1 MMRQFVISLIL
12 TLSCMFLYGQQE
24 VTIDD
29 IVAKV
34 YEQNTESTADT
45 YKLPWIEELN
55 VRSETRDWKLRKQSY
70 SLRLRPVSLGER
82 RASSQ
87 LYNSWQQELVYLKL
101 DEVYDQVADIH
112 ELWIDQDFISRQIEL
127 KKQIVALLSDVEKVN
142 TKQSLI
148 DANKLSLLLAVKS
161 RIAKINNGIILDQKR
176 RDDKLRAISGQ
187 VQGDYI
193 LEADSIDVKGY
204 IQSAKESLLATNRP
218 YISNSDML
226 DLQVLRNEMELEKAE
241 NNRVLDFVSLE
252 YRGPHDNYLEERL
265 SLGMSFNL
273 PFFNGNQLSIAKIKV
288 EQEQEQY
295 KIEKVKQ
302 ESLAKLTEI
311 KESIFSNVYEYDSY
325 NKLYSKIEAENLQLI
340 SNMERQAIINPS
352 IKLNHRIQVIEN
364 KLSLL
369 KIQESIVKNY
379 LEYLKATDKYII
391 GISSMSTAK

>member
-1 MMRQFVISLIL
+1 MS
-12 TLSCMFLYGQQE
+12 LYGQQK

-34 YEQNTESTADT
+34 YEQNTASTADT
-45 YKLPWIEELN
+45 YKLPWIEEFN
-55 VRSETRDWKLRKQSY
+55 VRSETRDWKLREQRY

-82 RASSQ
+82 RASSK

-101 DEVYDQVADIH
+101 DKVYDQVACIH
-112 ELWIDQDFISRQIEL
+112 EEWIDQDFISRQIEL

-148 DANKLSLLLAVKS
+148 DADKLSLLLAVKS
-161 RIAKINNGIILDQKR
+161 RIAKINNGIALDQKR

-193 LEADSIDVKGY
+193 LQADSIDLKGY
-204 IQSAKESLLATNRP
+204 IQSAKESLLTTNRP

-241 NNRVLDFVSLE
+241 NNRVLDFVALQ
-252 YRGPHDNYLEERL
+252 YRGPHDNDLEERV

-288 EQEQEQY
+288 EQEREQY
-295 KIEKVKQ
+295 KIATVKE
-302 ESLAKLTEI
+302 ESLAKLTDI

-325 NKLYSKIEAENLQLI
+325 NRLYTDLEAENLQLI
-340 SNMERQAIINPS
+340 SNMEQQAIINPS

-369 KIQESIVKNY
+369 KIQERIVKNY

>member
-1 MMRQFVISLIL
+1 
-12 TLSCMFLYGQQE
+12 MFLYGQQE

-369 KIQESIVKNY
+369 KIQESIVKN
-379 LEYLKATDKYII
+379 
-391 GISSMSTAK
+391 

>member
-1 MMRQFVISLIL
+1 
-12 TLSCMFLYGQQE
+12 MFLYGQQE

-127 KKQIVALLSDVEKVN
+127 KKQIVALLSDVQKVN
-142 TKQSLI
+142 AKQSLI

-161 RIAKINNGIILDQKR
+161 RIAEINNGIILDQKR
-176 RDDKLRAISGQ
+176 RYDKLRAISEQ
-187 VQGDYI
+187 AQGDYI
-193 LEADSIDVKGY
+193 LEADSIDVKEY

-252 YRGPHDNYLEERL
+252 YRGPHDKYLEERV

-302 ESLAKLTEI
+302 ESLAKLTKI
-311 KESIFSNVYEYDSY
+311 KESISSNVYEYDSY
-325 NKLYSKIEAENLQLI
+325 NKLYSEIEAENLQLI

-352 IKLNHRIQVIEN
+352 VKLNHRIQVIEN

-379 LEYLKATDKYII
+379 LEYLRATDKYII
-391 GISSMSTAK
+391 GISSMSNAK

>member
-1 MMRQFVISLIL
+1 
-12 TLSCMFLYGQQE
+12 MFLYGQQE
-24 VTIDD
+24 VTIDE

-34 YEQNTESTADT
+34 YEQNTEFTADA

-87 LYNSWQQELVYLKL
+87 LYNSWQQELIYLKL

-142 TKQSLI
+142 AKQSLI

-161 RIAKINNGIILDQKR
+161 RIAEINNGIILDQKR
-176 RDDKLRAISGQ
+176 RYDKLRAISAQ

-193 LEADSIDVKGY
+193 LQADSIDVNGY

-252 YRGPHDNYLEERL
+252 YRGPHDNYLEERV

-302 ESLAKLTEI
+302 ESLAKLTKI
-311 KESIFSNVYEYDSY
+311 RESIFSNVFEYNSY
-325 NKLYSKIEAENLQLI
+325 NKLYSEIEAENLQLI

-379 LEYLKATDKYII
+379 LDYLRATDKYII

>member
-1 MMRQFVISLIL
+1 
-12 TLSCMFLYGQQE
+12 MFLYGQQE

-379 LEYLKATDKYII
+379 LEYLKATDEYII

>member
-1 MMRQFVISLIL
+1 
-12 TLSCMFLYGQQE
+12 MFLYGQQE

-127 KKQIVALLSDVEKVN
+127 KKQIVALLSDVQKVN
-142 TKQSLI
+142 AKQSLI
-148 DANKLSLLLAVKS
+148 DANKLPLLMAVKS

-176 RDDKLRAISGQ
+176 RYDKLRAISEQ
-187 VQGDYI
+187 AQGDYI
-193 LEADSIDVKGY
+193 LEADSIDVKEY

-226 DLQVLRNEMELEKAE
+226 DLQVLRNEMEFEKAE

-252 YRGPHDNYLEERL
+252 YRGPHDKYLEERV

-302 ESLAKLTEI
+302 ESLAKLTKI
-311 KESIFSNVYEYDSY
+311 KESISSNVYEYDSY
-325 NKLYSKIEAENLQLI
+325 NKLYSEIEAENLQLI

-379 LEYLKATDKYII
+379 LEYLRATDKYII
-391 GISSMSTAK
+391 GISSMSNAK

>member
-1 MMRQFVISLIL
+1 
-12 TLSCMFLYGQQE
+12 MFLYGQQE
-24 VTIDD
+24 VTIDE

-34 YEQNTESTADT
+34 YEQNTEFTADA

-127 KKQIVALLSDVEKVN
+127 KKQILALLSDVEKVN
-142 TKQSLI
+142 AKQSLI
-148 DANKLSLLLAVKS
+148 DANKLPLLMAVKS

-176 RDDKLRAISGQ
+176 RYDKLRAISEQ
-187 VQGDYI
+187 AQGDYI
-193 LEADSIDVKGY
+193 LEADSIDVKEY

-252 YRGPHDNYLEERL
+252 YRGPHDKYLEERV

-302 ESLAKLTEI
+302 ESLAKLTKI
-311 KESIFSNVYEYDSY
+311 KESISSNVYEYDSY
-325 NKLYSKIEAENLQLI
+325 NKLYSEIEAENLQLI

-352 IKLNHRIQVIEN
+352 VKLNHRIQVIEN

-379 LEYLKATDKYII
+379 LEYLRATDKYII
-391 GISSMSTAK
+391 GISSMSNAK

>member
-1 MMRQFVISLIL
+1 
-12 TLSCMFLYGQQE
+12 MFLYGQQE
-24 VTIDD
+24 VTIDE

-34 YEQNTESTADT
+34 YEQNTEFTADA

-87 LYNSWQQELVYLKL
+87 LYNNWQQELLYLKL

-142 TKQSLI
+142 AKQSLI

-161 RIAKINNGIILDQKR
+161 RIAEINNGIILDQKR
-176 RDDKLRAISGQ
+176 RYDKLRAISAQ

-193 LEADSIDVKGY
+193 LQADSIDVNGY

-218 YISNSDML
+218 YISNSDLL

-252 YRGPHDNYLEERL
+252 YRGPHDNYLEERV

-302 ESLAKLTEI
+302 ESLAKLTKI
-311 KESIFSNVYEYDSY
+311 RESIFSNVFEYNSY
-325 NKLYSKIEAENLQLI
+325 NKLYSEIEAENLQLI

-379 LEYLKATDKYII
+379 LDYLRATDKYII

>member
-1 MMRQFVISLIL
+1 
-12 TLSCMFLYGQQE
+12 MFLYGQQE
-24 VTIDD
+24 VTIDE

-34 YEQNTESTADT
+34 YEQNTEFTADA

-87 LYNSWQQELVYLKL
+87 LYNSWQQELIYLKL

-142 TKQSLI
+142 AKQSLI

-161 RIAKINNGIILDQKR
+161 RIAEINNGIILDQKR
-176 RDDKLRAISGQ
+176 RYDKLRAISAQ

-193 LEADSIDVKGY
+193 LQADSIDVNGY

-218 YISNSDML
+218 YISNSDLL

-252 YRGPHDNYLEERL
+252 YRGPHDNYLEERV

-302 ESLAKLTEI
+302 ESLAKLTKI
-311 KESIFSNVYEYDSY
+311 RESIFSNVFEYNSY
-325 NKLYSKIEAENLQLI
+325 NKLYSEIEAENLQLI

-379 LEYLKATDKYII
+379 LDYLRATDKYII

>member
-1 MMRQFVISLIL
+1 
-12 TLSCMFLYGQQE
+12 MFLYGQQE
-24 VTIDD
+24 VTIDE

-34 YEQNTESTADT
+34 YEQNTESTADS

-142 TKQSLI
+142 AKQSLI

-161 RIAKINNGIILDQKR
+161 RIAEINNGIILDQKR
-176 RDDKLRAISGQ
+176 RYDKLRAISAQ

-193 LEADSIDVKGY
+193 LQADSIDVNGY

-218 YISNSDML
+218 YISNSDLL

-241 NNRVLDFVSLE
+241 NNRVLDFLSLE
-252 YRGPHDNYLEERL
+252 YRGPHDNYLEERV

-302 ESLAKLTEI
+302 ESLAKLTKI
-311 KESIFSNVYEYDSY
+311 RESIFSNVFEYNSY
-325 NKLYSKIEAENLQLI
+325 NKLYSEIEAENLQLI

-379 LEYLKATDKYII
+379 LDYLRATDKYII

>member
-1 MMRQFVISLIL
+1 
-12 TLSCMFLYGQQE
+12 MFLYGQQE
-24 VTIDD
+24 VTIDE

-34 YEQNTESTADT
+34 YEQNTEFTADA

-161 RIAKINNGIILDQKR
+161 RIAEINNGIILDQKR
-176 RDDKLRAISGQ
+176 RYDKLRAISGQ

-193 LEADSIDVKGY
+193 LQADSIDVNGY

-218 YISNSDML
+218 YISNSDLL

-252 YRGPHDNYLEERL
+252 YRGPHDNYLEERV

-302 ESLAKLTEI
+302 ESLAKLTKI
-311 KESIFSNVYEYDSY
+311 KESIFSNVFEYDSY
-325 NKLYSKIEAENLQLI
+325 NKLYSEIEAENLQLI

-379 LEYLKATDKYII
+379 LEYLRATDKYII

>member
-1 MMRQFVISLIL
+1 
-12 TLSCMFLYGQQE
+12 MFLYGQQE

-127 KKQIVALLSDVEKVN
+127 KKQIVALLSDVQKVN
-142 TKQSLI
+142 AKQSLI
-148 DANKLSLLLAVKS
+148 DANKLPLLLAVKS

-176 RDDKLRAISGQ
+176 RYDKLRAISEHA
-187 VQGDYI
+187 QGDYI

-252 YRGPHDNYLEERL
+252 YRGPHDNYLEERV

-302 ESLAKLTEI
+302 ESLAKLTKI

-325 NKLYSKIEAENLQLI
+325 NKLYSEIEAENLQLI

-379 LEYLKATDKYII
+379 LEYLRATDKYII
-391 GISSMSTAK
+391 GISSMSNPK

>member
-1 MMRQFVISLIL
+1 
-12 TLSCMFLYGQQE
+12 MFLYGQQE
-24 VTIDD
+24 VTIDE

-34 YEQNTESTADT
+34 YEQNTEFTADA

-127 KKQIVALLSDVEKVN
+127 KKQILALLSDVEKVN
-142 TKQSLI
+142 AKQSLI
-148 DANKLSLLLAVKS
+148 DANKLPLLMAVKS

-176 RDDKLRAISGQ
+176 RYDKLRAISEQ
-187 VQGDYI
+187 AQGDYI
-193 LEADSIDVKGY
+193 LEADSIDVKEY

-252 YRGPHDNYLEERL
+252 YRGPHDKYLEERV

-302 ESLAKLTEI
+302 ESLAKLTKI
-311 KESIFSNVYEYDSY
+311 RESIFSNVFEYNSY
-325 NKLYSKIEAENLQLI
+325 NKLYSEIEAENLQLI

-379 LEYLKATDKYII
+379 LEYLRATDKYII

>member
-1 MMRQFVISLIL
+1 
-12 TLSCMFLYGQQE
+12 MFLYGQQE

-311 KESIFSNVYEYDSY
+311 KKSIFSNVYEYDSY

>member
-1 MMRQFVISLIL
+1 
-12 TLSCMFLYGQQE
+12 MFLYGQQE
-24 VTIDD
+24 VTIDE

-34 YEQNTESTADT
+34 YEQNTEFTADA

-127 KKQIVALLSDVEKVN
+127 KKQILALLSDVEKVN
-142 TKQSLI
+142 AKQSLI
-148 DANKLSLLLAVKS
+148 DANKLPLLMAVKS
-161 RIAKINNGIILDQKR
+161 RIAKINNGIVLDQKR
-176 RDDKLRAISGQ
+176 RYDKLRAISEQ
-187 VQGDYI
+187 AQGDYI
-193 LEADSIDVKGY
+193 LEADSIDVKEY

-226 DLQVLRNEMELEKAE
+226 DLQVLRNEMEFEKAE

-252 YRGPHDNYLEERL
+252 YRGPHDKYLEERV

-302 ESLAKLTEI
+302 ESLAKLTKI
-311 KESIFSNVYEYDSY
+311 KESISSNVYEYDSY
-325 NKLYSKIEAENLQLI
+325 NKLYSEIEAENLQLI

-352 IKLNHRIQVIEN
+352 VKLNHRIQVIEN

-379 LEYLKATDKYII
+379 LEYLRATDKYII
-391 GISSMSTAK
+391 GISSMSNAK

>member
-1 MMRQFVISLIL
+1 
-12 TLSCMFLYGQQE
+12 MFLYGQQE
-24 VTIDD
+24 VTIDE

-34 YEQNTESTADT
+34 YEQNTEFTADA

-142 TKQSLI
+142 AKQSLI
-148 DANKLSLLLAVKS
+148 DANKLPLLMAVKS

-176 RDDKLRAISGQ
+176 RYDKLRAISEQ
-187 VQGDYI
+187 AQGDYI
-193 LEADSIDVKGY
+193 LEADSIDVKEY

-226 DLQVLRNEMELEKAE
+226 DLQVLRNEMEFEKAE

-252 YRGPHDNYLEERL
+252 YRGPHDKYLEERV

-302 ESLAKLTEI
+302 ESLAKLTKI
-311 KESIFSNVYEYDSY
+311 KESISSNVYEYDSY
-325 NKLYSKIEAENLQLI
+325 NKLYSEIEAENLQLI

-352 IKLNHRIQVIEN
+352 VKLNHRIQVIEN

-379 LEYLKATDKYII
+379 LEYLRATDKYII
-391 GISSMSTAK
+391 GISSMSNAK

>member
-1 MMRQFVISLIL
+1 
-12 TLSCMFLYGQQE
+12 MFLYGQQE

-127 KKQIVALLSDVEKVN
+127 KKQIVALLSDVQKVN
-142 TKQSLI
+142 AKQSLI
-148 DANKLSLLLAVKS
+148 DANKLPLLMAVKS

-176 RDDKLRAISGQ
+176 RYDKLRAISEQ
-187 VQGDYI
+187 AQGDYI
-193 LEADSIDVKGY
+193 LEADSIDVKEY

-252 YRGPHDNYLEERL
+252 YRGPHDKYLEERV

-302 ESLAKLTEI
+302 ESLAKLTKI
-311 KESIFSNVYEYDSY
+311 KESISSNVYEYDSY
-325 NKLYSKIEAENLQLI
+325 NKLYSEIEAENLQLI

-352 IKLNHRIQVIEN
+352 VKLNHRIQVIEN

-379 LEYLKATDKYII
+379 LEYLRATDKYII
-391 GISSMSTAK
+391 GISSMSNAK

>member
-1 MMRQFVISLIL
+1 
-12 TLSCMFLYGQQE
+12 MFLYGQQE
-24 VTIDD
+24 VTIDE

-34 YEQNTESTADT
+34 YEQNTEFTADA

-142 TKQSLI
+142 AKQSLI
-148 DANKLSLLLAVKS
+148 DANKLPLLMAVKS

-176 RDDKLRAISGQ
+176 RYDKLRAISEQ
-187 VQGDYI
+187 AQGDYI
-193 LEADSIDVKGY
+193 LEADSIDVKEY

-252 YRGPHDNYLEERL
+252 YRGPHDKYLEERV

-302 ESLAKLTEI
+302 ESLAKLTKI
-311 KESIFSNVYEYDSY
+311 KESISSNVYEYDSY
-325 NKLYSKIEAENLQLI
+325 NKLYSEIEAENLQLI

-352 IKLNHRIQVIEN
+352 VKLNHRIQVIEN

-379 LEYLKATDKYII
+379 LEYLRATDKYII
-391 GISSMSTAK
+391 GISSMSNAK

>member
-1 MMRQFVISLIL
+1 
-12 TLSCMFLYGQQE
+12 MFLYGQQE
-24 VTIDD
+24 VTIDE

-34 YEQNTESTADT
+34 YEQNTEFTADA

-127 KKQIVALLSDVEKVN
+127 KKQILALLSDVEKVN
-142 TKQSLI
+142 AKQSLI
-148 DANKLSLLLAVKS
+148 DANKLPLLMAVKS

-176 RDDKLRAISGQ
+176 RYDKLRAISEQ
-187 VQGDYI
+187 AQGDYI
-193 LEADSIDVKGY
+193 LEADSIDVKEY

-252 YRGPHDNYLEERL
+252 YRGPHDKYLEERV

-302 ESLAKLTEI
+302 ESLAKLTKI
-311 KESIFSNVYEYDSY
+311 KESISSNVYEYDSY
-325 NKLYSKIEAENLQLI
+325 NKLYSEIEAENLQLI

-379 LEYLKATDKYII
+379 LEYLRATDKYII
-391 GISSMSTAK
+391 GISSMSNAK

>member
-1 MMRQFVISLIL
+1 
-12 TLSCMFLYGQQE
+12 MFLYGQQE

-161 RIAKINNGIILDQKR
+161 RIAKINNSIILDQKR
-176 RDDKLRAISGQ
+176 RDGKLRAISEQ

-364 KLSLL
+364 KLYLL

>member
-1 MMRQFVISLIL
+1 
-12 TLSCMFLYGQQE
+12 MFLYGQQE

-34 YEQNTESTADT
+34 YEQNTESTANT

-161 RIAKINNGIILDQKR
+161 RIAKINNSIILDQKR
-176 RDDKLRAISGQ
+176 RDDKLRAISEQ

>member
-1 MMRQFVISLIL
+1 
-12 TLSCMFLYGQQE
+12 MFLYGQQE

-34 YEQNTESTADT
+34 YEQNTESTANT

-127 KKQIVALLSDVEKVN
+127 KKQIVALLSDIEKVN

-161 RIAKINNGIILDQKR
+161 RIAKINNGNILDQKR

-193 LEADSIDVKGY
+193 LQADSIDLKGY

>member
-1 MMRQFVISLIL
+1 
-12 TLSCMFLYGQQE
+12 MFLYGQQE

-34 YEQNTESTADT
+34 YEQNTESTANT

-161 RIAKINNGIILDQKR
+161 RIAKINNSIILDQKR
-176 RDDKLRAISGQ
+176 RDDKLRAISEQ

-311 KESIFSNVYEYDSY
+311 KESIFSNIFEYNSY

>member
-1 MMRQFVISLIL
+1 
-12 TLSCMFLYGQQE
+12 MFLYGQQE

-265 SLGMSFNL
+265 SLVMSFNL

-311 KESIFSNVYEYDSY
+311 KKSIFSNVYEYDSY

>member
-1 MMRQFVISLIL
+1 
-12 TLSCMFLYGQQE
+12 MFLYGQQE

-127 KKQIVALLSDVEKVN
+127 KKQILALLSDVQKVN
-142 TKQSLI
+142 AKQSLI
-148 DANKLSLLLAVKS
+148 DANKLPLLMAVKS

-176 RDDKLRAISGQ
+176 RYNKLRAISEQ
-187 VQGDYI
+187 AQGDYI
-193 LEADSIDVKGY
+193 LEADSIDVKEY

-252 YRGPHDNYLEERL
+252 YRGPHDKYLEERV

-302 ESLAKLTEI
+302 ESLAKLTKI
-311 KESIFSNVYEYDSY
+311 KESISSNVYEYDSY
-325 NKLYSKIEAENLQLI
+325 NKLYSEIEAENLQLI

-379 LEYLKATDKYII
+379 LEYLRATDKYII
-391 GISSMSTAK
+391 GISSMSNAK

>member
-1 MMRQFVISLIL
+1 
-12 TLSCMFLYGQQE
+12 MFLYGQQE

-127 KKQIVALLSDVEKVN
+127 KKQILALLSDVEKVN
-142 TKQSLI
+142 AKQSLI
-148 DANKLSLLLAVKS
+148 DANKLPLLMAVKS
-161 RIAKINNGIILDQKR
+161 RIAKINNGIVLDQKR
-176 RDDKLRAISGQ
+176 RYDKLRAISEQ
-187 VQGDYI
+187 AQGDYI
-193 LEADSIDVKGY
+193 LEADSIDVKEY

-226 DLQVLRNEMELEKAE
+226 DLQVLRNEMEFEKAE

-252 YRGPHDNYLEERL
+252 YRGPHDKYLEERV

-302 ESLAKLTEI
+302 ESLAKLTKI
-311 KESIFSNVYEYDSY
+311 KESISSNVYEYDSY
-325 NKLYSKIEAENLQLI
+325 NKLYSEIEAENLQLI

-352 IKLNHRIQVIEN
+352 VKLNHRIQVIEN

-379 LEYLKATDKYII
+379 LEYLRATDKYII
-391 GISSMSTAK
+391 GISSMSNAK

>member
-1 MMRQFVISLIL
+1 
-12 TLSCMFLYGQQE
+12 MFLYGQQE

-127 KKQIVALLSDVEKVN
+127 KKQIVALLSDVQKVN
-142 TKQSLI
+142 AKQSLI
-148 DANKLSLLLAVKS
+148 DANKLPLLMAVKS

-176 RDDKLRAISGQ
+176 RYDKLRAISEQ
-187 VQGDYI
+187 AQGDYI
-193 LEADSIDVKGY
+193 LEADSIDVKEY

-252 YRGPHDNYLEERL
+252 YRGPHDKYLEERV

-302 ESLAKLTEI
+302 ESLAKLTKI
-311 KESIFSNVYEYDSY
+311 KESISSNVYEYDSY
-325 NKLYSKIEAENLQLI
+325 NKLYSEIEAENLQLI

-379 LEYLKATDKYII
+379 LEYLRATDKYII
-391 GISSMSTAK
+391 GISSMSNAK

>member
-1 MMRQFVISLIL
+1 
-12 TLSCMFLYGQQE
+12 MFLYGQQE
-24 VTIDD
+24 VTIDE

-34 YEQNTESTADT
+34 YEQNTEFTADA

-127 KKQIVALLSDVEKVN
+127 KKQIVALLSDVQKVN
-142 TKQSLI
+142 AKQSLI
-148 DANKLSLLLAVKS
+148 DANKLPLLMAVKS
-161 RIAKINNGIILDQKR
+161 RIAKINNGIVLDQKR
-176 RDDKLRAISGQ
+176 RYDKLRAISEQ
-187 VQGDYI
+187 AQGDYI
-193 LEADSIDVKGY
+193 LEADSIDVKEY

-226 DLQVLRNEMELEKAE
+226 DLQVLRNEMEFEKAE

-252 YRGPHDNYLEERL
+252 YRGPHDKYLEERV

-302 ESLAKLTEI
+302 ESLAKLTKI
-311 KESIFSNVYEYDSY
+311 KESISSNVYEYDSY
-325 NKLYSKIEAENLQLI
+325 NKLYSEIEAENLQLI

-379 LEYLKATDKYII
+379 LEYLRATDKYII
-391 GISSMSTAK
+391 GISSMSNAK

>member
-1 MMRQFVISLIL
+1 
-12 TLSCMFLYGQQE
+12 MFLYGQQE

-161 RIAKINNGIILDQKR
+161 RIAKINNSIILDQKR
-176 RDDKLRAISGQ
+176 RDGKLRAISEQ

>member
-1 MMRQFVISLIL
+1 
-12 TLSCMFLYGQQE
+12 MFLYGQQE
-24 VTIDD
+24 VTIDE

-34 YEQNTESTADT
+34 YEQNTEFTADA

-55 VRSETRDWKLRKQSY
+55 VRSETRDWTLRKQSY

-161 RIAKINNGIILDQKR
+161 RIAEINNGIILDQKR
-176 RDDKLRAISGQ
+176 RYDKLRAISGQ

-193 LEADSIDVKGY
+193 LQADSIDVNGY

-218 YISNSDML
+218 YISNSDLL

-252 YRGPHDNYLEERL
+252 YRGPHDNYLEERV

-302 ESLAKLTEI
+302 ESLAKLTKI
-311 KESIFSNVYEYDSY
+311 KESIFSNVFEYDSY
-325 NKLYSKIEAENLQLI
+325 NKLYSEIEAENLQLI

-379 LEYLKATDKYII
+379 LEYLRATDKYII

>member
-1 MMRQFVISLIL
+1 
-12 TLSCMFLYGQQE
+12 MFLYGQQE
-24 VTIDD
+24 VTIDE

-34 YEQNTESTADT
+34 YEQNTEFTADA

-87 LYNSWQQELVYLKL
+87 LYNSWQQELIYLKL

-142 TKQSLI
+142 AKQSLI

-161 RIAKINNGIILDQKR
+161 RIAEINNGIILDQKR
-176 RDDKLRAISGQ
+176 RYDKLRAISAQ

-193 LEADSIDVKGY
+193 LQADSIDVNGY

-218 YISNSDML
+218 YISNSDLL

-241 NNRVLDFVSLE
+241 NNRVLDFLSLE
-252 YRGPHDNYLEERL
+252 YRGPHDNYLEERV

-302 ESLAKLTEI
+302 ESLAKLTKI
-311 KESIFSNVYEYDSY
+311 RESIFSNVFEYNSY
-325 NKLYSKIEAENLQLI
+325 NKLYSEIEAENLQLI

-379 LEYLKATDKYII
+379 LDYLRATDKYII

>member
-1 MMRQFVISLIL
+1 
-12 TLSCMFLYGQQE
+12 MFLYGQQE

-127 KKQIVALLSDVEKVN
+127 KKQIVALLSDVQKVN
-142 TKQSLI
+142 AKQSLI
-148 DANKLSLLLAVKS
+148 DANKLPLLMAVKS

-176 RDDKLRAISGQ
+176 RYDKLRAISEQ
-187 VQGDYI
+187 AQGDYI
-193 LEADSIDVKGY
+193 LEADSIDVKEY

-252 YRGPHDNYLEERL
+252 YRGPHDKYLEERV

-302 ESLAKLTEI
+302 ESLAKLTKI

-325 NKLYSKIEAENLQLI
+325 NKLYSEIEAENLQLI

-352 IKLNHRIQVIEN
+352 VKLNHRIQVIEN

-379 LEYLKATDKYII
+379 LEYLRATDKYII
-391 GISSMSTAK
+391 GISSMSNAK

>member
-1 MMRQFVISLIL
+1 MMRQFVISVIL

-24 VTIDD
+24 VTIDE

-34 YEQNTESTADT
+34 YEQNTEFTADA

-87 LYNSWQQELVYLKL
+87 LYNSWQQELIYLKL

-142 TKQSLI
+142 AKQSLI

-161 RIAKINNGIILDQKR
+161 RIAEINNGIILDQKR
-176 RDDKLRAISGQ
+176 RYDKLRAISAQ

-193 LEADSIDVKGY
+193 LQADSIDVNGY

-218 YISNSDML
+218 YISNSDLL

-252 YRGPHDNYLEERL
+252 YRGPHDNYLEERV

-302 ESLAKLTEI
+302 ESLAKLTKI
-311 KESIFSNVYEYDSY
+311 RESIFSNVFEYNSY
-325 NKLYSKIEAENLQLI
+325 NKLYSEIEAENLQLI

-379 LEYLKATDKYII
+379 LDYLRATDKYII

>member
-24 VTIDD
+24 VTIDE

-34 YEQNTESTADT
+34 YEQNTEFTADA

-142 TKQSLI
+142 AKQSLI
-148 DANKLSLLLAVKS
+148 DANKLPLLMAVKS

-176 RDDKLRAISGQ
+176 RYDKLRAISEQ
-187 VQGDYI
+187 AQGDYI
-193 LEADSIDVKGY
+193 LEADSIDVKEY

-252 YRGPHDNYLEERL
+252 YRGPHDKYLEERV

-302 ESLAKLTEI
+302 ESLAKLTKI
-311 KESIFSNVYEYDSY
+311 KESISSNVYEYDSY
-325 NKLYSKIEAENLQLI
+325 NKLYSEIEAENLQLI

-352 IKLNHRIQVIEN
+352 VKLNHRIQVIEN

-379 LEYLKATDKYII
+379 LEYLRATDKYII
-391 GISSMSTAK
+391 GISSMSNAK

>member
-1 MMRQFVISLIL
+1 
-12 TLSCMFLYGQQE
+12 MFLYGQQE

-34 YEQNTESTADT
+34 YEQNTESTANT

-127 KKQIVALLSDVEKVN
+127 KKQIVALLSDIEKVN

-161 RIAKINNGIILDQKR
+161 RIAKINNSIILDQKR
-176 RDDKLRAISGQ
+176 RDDKLRAISEQ

>member
-1 MMRQFVISLIL
+1 
-12 TLSCMFLYGQQE
+12 MFLYGQQE

-127 KKQIVALLSDVEKVN
+127 KKQIVALLSDVQKVN

>member
-1 MMRQFVISLIL
+1 
-12 TLSCMFLYGQQE
+12 MFLYGQQE

-161 RIAKINNGIILDQKR
+161 RIAKINNSIILDQKR
-176 RDDKLRAISGQ
+176 RDDKLRAISEQ

-311 KESIFSNVYEYDSY
+311 KESIFSNVYQYDSY

>member
-1 MMRQFVISLIL
+1 
-12 TLSCMFLYGQQE
+12 MFLYGQQE
-24 VTIDD
+24 VTIDE

-34 YEQNTESTADT
+34 YEQNTEFTADA

-87 LYNSWQQELVYLKL
+87 LYNSWQQELIYLKL

-142 TKQSLI
+142 AKQSLI

-161 RIAKINNGIILDQKR
+161 RIAEINNGIILDQKR
-176 RDDKLRAISGQ
+176 RYDKLRAISAQ

-193 LEADSIDVKGY
+193 LQADSIDVNGY

-218 YISNSDML
+218 YISNSDLL

-252 YRGPHDNYLEERL
+252 YRGPHDNYLEERV

-273 PFFNGNQLSIAKIKV
+273 PFFNGN
-288 EQEQEQY
+288 
-295 KIEKVKQ
+295 
-302 ESLAKLTEI
+302 
-311 KESIFSNVYEYDSY
+311 IF
-325 NKLYSKIEAENLQLI
+325 L
-340 SNMERQAIINPS
+340 
-352 IKLNHRIQVIEN
+352 
-364 KLSLL
+364 
-369 KIQESIVKNY
+369 
-379 LEYLKATDKYII
+379 
-391 GISSMSTAK
+391 

>member
-1 MMRQFVISLIL
+1 
-12 TLSCMFLYGQQE
+12 MFLYGQQE
-24 VTIDD
+24 VTIDE

-34 YEQNTESTADT
+34 YEQNTEFTADA

-142 TKQSLI
+142 AKQSLI
-148 DANKLSLLLAVKS
+148 DANKLPLLMAVKS

-176 RDDKLRAISGQ
+176 RYDKLRAISEQ
-187 VQGDYI
+187 AQGDYI
-193 LEADSIDVKGY
+193 LEADSIDVKEY

-252 YRGPHDNYLEERL
+252 YRGPHDKYLEERV

-302 ESLAKLTEI
+302 ESLAKLTKI
-311 KESIFSNVYEYDSY
+311 RESIFSNVFEYNSY
-325 NKLYSKIEAENLQLI
+325 NKLYSEIEAENLQLI

-379 LEYLKATDKYII
+379 LEYLRATDKYII